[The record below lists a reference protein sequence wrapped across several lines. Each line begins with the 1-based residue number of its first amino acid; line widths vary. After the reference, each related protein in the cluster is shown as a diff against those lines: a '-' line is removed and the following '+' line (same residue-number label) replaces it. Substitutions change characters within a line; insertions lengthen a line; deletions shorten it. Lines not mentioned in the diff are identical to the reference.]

1 MSKIKIKDLPPE
13 EREKLLAEMSAIAH
27 NSTLSVKDKAKQLD
41 AYSRKYSTSHQ
52 PESYFGILYEHGKDW
67 QKAIKH
73 LEQAE
78 KLLTD
83 DLLTAQ
89 IARHL
94 APDDGAL
101 NKVVNQLKIE
111 RAAIYCN
118 IGFCYTSLGNK
129 EQAFSYY
136 NQALAD
142 NPNHAISLSNRANAH
157 RQLGNYKAALID
169 ARDAIRLQ
177 PDNAYAW
184 YSLNRIHLNLGNYSQ
199 ATYAARKAK
208 ELAPT
213 NQELLA
219 LVAQSEK
226 DLAAAQ
232 KGSGKQESRLL
243 SSSSSSSS
251 SSAPSQSD
259 QIDIPSF
266 KDSIAIRAQIRGSCR
281 TIYNRTDIDFTKK
294 APALNNLSPAHSKS
308 YAQHFYLGALSA
320 RENELQKAFYHYNQA
335 EKLLIDELLIA
346 QTARDAEPQD
356 QVLAKEVNRLKTDR
370 AVLYYNI
377 GTYYEKLGNKEQAF
391 SYLNQ
396 ALADNPNYAIALSHR
411 ANAHG
416 QLGNYKAALSDA
428 YQAIY
433 HQPGLASAW
442 FRCSVAHAQLDEFSK
457 ARHALSK
464 FKELVL
470 VSTDKEWLEEAT
482 KLEKFIAAA
491 QARSK
496 EQERPAQQQPP
507 SSSSSSSSSSQQQAA
522 PKSSSLARS
531 DGDAIMTAFKEG
543 EVSKQPFGTLT
554 KAIQVKQE
562 KQESEQAPSSSSP
575 TSPIQQ
581 LIDKRNP
588 EKELPAPSPS
598 ATTKPFAARVSNKRN
613 RDEQSS
619 ANATEQAQDTLQEP
633 GKQSKS
639 AQVALSRQTSS
650 NGKGRK

>member
-52 PESYFGILYEHGKDW
+52 PEFYFGILYEHGKDW
-67 QKAIKH
+67 QKAIDHYNK
-73 LEQAE
+73 AE

-83 DLLTAQ
+83 DLLAAQ

-94 APDDGAL
+94 TPRDDAL
-101 NKVVNQLKIE
+101 NNVVNQLKAQ
-111 RAAIYCN
+111 RAVMYN
-118 IGFCYTSLGNK
+118 HIGVYYKKLGNQ

-142 NPNHAISLSNRANAH
+142 NPNDAIALYNRAGIHNAK
-157 RQLGNYKAALID
+157 GNYKA
-169 ARDAIRLQ
+169 
-177 PDNAYAW
+177 
-184 YSLNRIHLNLGNYSQ
+184 
-199 ATYAARKAK
+199 
-208 ELAPT
+208 
-213 NQELLA
+213 
-219 LVAQSEK
+219 V
-226 DLAAAQ
+226 
-232 KGSGKQESRLL
+232 
-243 SSSSSSSS
+243 
-251 SSAPSQSD
+251 
-259 QIDIPSF
+259 
-266 KDSIAIRAQIRGSCR
+266 
-281 TIYNRTDIDFTKK
+281 
-294 APALNNLSPAHSKS
+294 
-308 YAQHFYLGALSA
+308 
-320 RENELQKAFYHYNQA
+320 
-335 EKLLIDELLIA
+335 
-346 QTARDAEPQD
+346 
-356 QVLAKEVNRLKTDR
+356 
-370 AVLYYNI
+370 
-377 GTYYEKLGNKEQAF
+377 
-391 SYLNQ
+391 
-396 ALADNPNYAIALSHR
+396 
-411 ANAHG
+411 
-416 QLGNYKAALSDA
+416 LSDA

-433 HQPGLASAW
+433 HQPGLAYAW
-442 FRCSVAHAQLDEFSK
+442 YRCSAAHANLGEYSQ
-457 ARHALSK
+457 ATVAVNK
-464 FKELVL
+464 FKELA
-470 VSTDKEWLEEAT
+470 STNKESLEVAAKT
-482 KLEKFIAAA
+482 EKFIAAA

-619 ANATEQAQDTLQEP
+619 ANATEQEQPKDP
-633 GKQSKS
+633 GKKSKS
-639 AQVALSRQTSS
+639 QAEKVVSDRITRS
-650 NGKGRK
+650 NGKGKGHS